1 LEKTIKFLK
10 NLDSSKLGAIKSI
23 KKLFG
28 GTVNQTYK
36 ITSINGEFVIRVN
49 TIDQI
54 NVFKK
59 EIYCY
64 EVANKLGIPSPEVI
78 DLYENSIYCVL
89 TTKYIPGLSDKE
101 IIEDKRSLVWRKL
114 GEYSQLISQIKEL
127 PYDEDAENV
136 SDAKSHYL
144 NKMLSYSIKEF
155 SNSNDY
161 FVKNNLFN
169 KSEVR
174 RVINLL
180 NTLKSKL
187 ANVDF
192 GLIHGDLSLSNV
204 VLSDDGGVYL
214 IDWGCAKLSPV
225 PDFPVMELYLQ
236 SILKESFQ
244 EKYIFEF
251 LKGYGLDN
259 NNIDKTRERLNAMSL
274 LNYTDKIRWAVDND
288 KKEALKKYKK
298 KLEKTKHQ
306 LLII

>member
-1 LEKTIKFLK
+1 MEETIKFLK
-10 NLDSSKLGAIKSI
+10 NINSNKLVAIKSV

-36 ITSINGEFVIRVN
+36 ISSENGEFVIRIN

-64 EVANKLGIPSPEVI
+64 EVAYKLGIPSPEVI
-78 DLYENSIYCVL
+78 DLYEDSKHCVL
-89 TTKYIPGLSDKE
+89 ITKYIPGLSDKE
-101 IIEDKRSLVWRKL
+101 IIKESRLHVWRKL
-114 GEYSQLISQIKEL
+114 GEYSQLISSIKEL
-127 PYDEDAENV
+127 PYGEDAENV

-144 NKMLSYSIKEF
+144 NKMLSYSIEEF

-161 FVKNNLFN
+161 FVKNNIFN
-169 KSEVR
+169 QSEVK

-180 NTLKSKL
+180 DTLKSELVK
-187 ANVDF
+187 VDF

-204 VLSDDGGVYL
+204 VLNDEGGVYL

-244 EKYIFEF
+244 VEFIFEF

-259 NNIDKTRERLNAMSL
+259 NYINKTRERLNAMSL

-288 KKEALKKYKK
+288 KKEALKKYKE

-306 LLII
+306 LLMI